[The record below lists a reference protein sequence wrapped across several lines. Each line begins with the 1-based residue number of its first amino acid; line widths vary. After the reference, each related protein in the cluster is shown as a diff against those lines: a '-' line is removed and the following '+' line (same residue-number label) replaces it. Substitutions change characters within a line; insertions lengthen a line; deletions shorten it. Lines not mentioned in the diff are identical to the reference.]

1 MENEEVS
8 SKTFESS
15 KHLKSLNEWKTGSWK
30 ILITMQLE
38 AEPYSYF
45 ILKFQVI

>member
-1 MENEEVS
+1 MYG
-8 SKTFESS
+8 KQAAGKF
-15 KHLKSLNEWKTGSWK
+15 LLP
-30 ILITMQLE
+30 MQLD

>member
-1 MENEEVS
+1 MIWNRYQYWATEL
-8 SKTFESS
+8 SKTTNYSEKRGAAGKF
-15 KHLKSLNEWKTGSWK
+15 LLP
-30 ILITMQLE
+30 MRLE